1 MHPLDADKIRR
12 VIRVEEPLEGRDV
25 RRIYI
30 YNNALQ
36 LYACRPLINFG
47 IKVNRRSR
55 SGFARL
61 IPPSGALLNYSWW
74 WGVRCS
80 VDKLG
85 HSSLLSKAARA
96 SASEQFRRLY
106 RWPAVRPVAG
116 WTGAFRTWRS
126 GRTFGLSKFY
136 ARNLTTP
143 FVAFQWLDASLRLV
157 SIAITGSRLFNLVSL
172 RKDIFF
178 PLSSYHR
185 SFFQESYSKL
195 RNSVL

>member
-106 RWPAVRPVAG
+106 RCTAGCRLNRRFSYVTFRENVRP
-116 WTGAFRTWRS
+116 
-126 GRTFGLSKFY
+126 LEIY